1 MRFLILL
8 VLLMTWS
15 LVGLVYLN
23 TLPPE
28 IESEKRATLYCQYGA
43 GYGKMVFGF
52 EKITD
57 AQILTDEN
65 EVFDL
70 RICEEWK
77 QDENKTK

>member
-28 IESEKRATLYCQYGA
+28 IESEKRPLLYCQYGA
-43 GYGKMVFGF
+43 GHGKMVFGF
-52 EKITD
+52 EKIAN

-77 QDENKTK
+77 HDEK